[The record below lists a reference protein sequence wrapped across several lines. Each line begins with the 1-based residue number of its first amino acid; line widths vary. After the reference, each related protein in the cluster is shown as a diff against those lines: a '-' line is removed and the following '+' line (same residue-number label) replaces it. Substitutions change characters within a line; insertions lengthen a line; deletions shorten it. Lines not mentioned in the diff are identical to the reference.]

1 MLQNI
6 LAVDFKS
13 KKVRYLATDI
23 LIVASI
29 YLLPALSHITSIPF
43 YLFEPMRLALV
54 FCIINTNRKNS
65 LFIAL
70 SLLAISL
77 LLSSH
82 PAFVKSILISAE
94 LIINVLVFYVLSKR
108 IKNIFIAMF
117 LSILFAKVFYYSTKI
132 ILLSL
137 GFFQGDLV
145 STPLWIQYIMMF
157 LFSIYTVIA
166 LKKNSK
172 SMIH

>member
-1 MLQNI
+1 MLQDLPTLNY
-6 LAVDFKS
+6 KS
-13 KKVRYLATDI
+13 KTIGYLAKDI
-23 LIVASI
+23 LIIAFI

-70 SLLAISL
+70 TLPAISL

-82 PAFVKSILISAE
+82 PVFAKSILISAE
-94 LIINVLVFYVLSKR
+94 LIINVLVFYFLSKR
-108 IKNIFIAMF
+108 LKNIFIAMF
-117 LSILFAKVFYYSTKI
+117 MSILFAKIFYYSTKI

-137 GFFQGDLV
+137 GFIQGDLV

-157 LFSIYTVIA
+157 LFSIYAVIA
-166 LKKNSK
+166 LKNNSESK
-172 SMIH
+172 VH